1 MAALEER
8 LPGIGQHVIASELLM
23 PADLEATYGMTGG
36 HWHHGEY
43 ALDQFLMLR
52 PVPGAAQYATPISG
66 LYLCGA
72 GCHPGGNVMGVAG
85 RNCAKAVL
93 KGALS

>member
-1 MAALEER
+1 
-8 LPGIGQHVIASELLM
+8 
-23 PADLEATYGMTGG
+23 
-36 HWHHGEY
+36 
-43 ALDQFLMLR
+43 MLR

>member
-1 MAALEER
+1 
-8 LPGIGQHVIASELLM
+8 
-23 PADLEATYGMTGG
+23 MTEG

-52 PVPGAAQYATPISG
+52 PVPVAAQYATPVDG

-85 RNCAKAVL
+85 RNCADAVL
-93 KGALS
+93 RGAKR